1 MVSSPSK
8 LIMELLGDPVNWDL
22 TADLAHG
29 NIEFIRGPRT
39 DGVDIFLEK
48 ALVVEVNRSRDMI
61 QKRTLGINHHQELT
75 LVDVW
80 VDVREFS
87 HEEMASADDDRHT
100 MLAKVESIIKANQTG
115 IAGVDISFPTS
126 VDHID
131 GGYALH
137 SRIYVALKWQA

>member
-8 LIMELLGDPVNWDL
+8 LIMDLLDNPANWDL
-22 TADLAHG
+22 PGDLAYD

-39 DGVDIFLEK
+39 DGVDIFQEK
-48 ALVVEVNRSRDMI
+48 QLVVEVNRSRDMI
-61 QKRTLGINHHQELT
+61 QKRTLGINRHQELI
-75 LVDVW
+75 LVDIW
-80 VDVREFS
+80 VDAREFN

-100 MLAKVESIIKANQTG
+100 MLEKVESIVKENQTN

-131 GGYALH
+131 SGYALH
-137 SRIYVALKWQA
+137 SRMYLALKWQA